1 VQRRL
6 KIKKRKS
13 GIFPIFKLIFFVRH
27 TYEKSVAFF
36 PKIEYNLGIKSR
48 RTQLM
53 SDWDFEMW
61 WDAVNGMEE
70 EENYDDMDDW

>member
-1 VQRRL
+1 
-6 KIKKRKS
+6 
-13 GIFPIFKLIFFVRH
+13 
-27 TYEKSVAFF
+27 
-36 PKIEYNLGIKSR
+36 
-48 RTQLM
+48 M